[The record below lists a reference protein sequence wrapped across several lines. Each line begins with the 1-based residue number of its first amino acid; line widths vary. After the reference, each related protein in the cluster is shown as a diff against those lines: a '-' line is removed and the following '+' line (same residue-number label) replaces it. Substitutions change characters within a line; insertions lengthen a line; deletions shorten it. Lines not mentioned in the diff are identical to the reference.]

1 MATKEANIALGCP
14 VCRDGSCNYWFTRKT
29 PFGRFDLNRCSK
41 CRSAFVYPRP
51 DRLAIE
57 SFYNDH
63 SYRRDDNQSTEE
75 RLAQLNESEKTYP
88 NSTLD
93 AERMISHCK
102 RLSRGLRFLDVGA
115 GYGYFSHSALAQGF
129 QVQALEP
136 NRFERQVFGLMN
148 HFAPHP
154 SMLGP
159 EFVAANKNSF
169 DVVLLSQVLEH
180 VRDLDESVHFFN
192 DLLADGGVVAVAV
205 PHFRSLVSRLQGRK
219 DMFIIPPEHL
229 NFFTIKGLR
238 ELFERSGF
246 HVLMTESISRF
257 DPRKFKRKFRFGFFS
272 VIFSTA
278 LESVLRVADKANLG
292 MYINIYF
299 RKGRPALSDLSGR
312 GRQF

>member
-1 MATKEANIALGCP
+1 MLIETENPHCVSCGH
-14 VCRDGSCNYWFTRKT
+14 DHCNYWFTRKT
-29 PFGRFDLNRCSK
+29 PFGRFDINRCSK

-57 SFYNDH
+57 SFYRDH
-63 SYRRDDNQSTEE
+63 SYRHDDNQSPEE
-75 RLAQLNESEKTYP
+75 RLAQLNESEKIYP

-136 NRFERQVFGLMN
+136 NRFEREVFGLMN
-148 HFAPHP
+148 HFAPQS

-159 EFVAANKNSF
+159 EFVAANKCSF
-169 DVVLLSQVLEH
+169 DVLLLSQVLEH
-180 VRDLDESVHFFN
+180 VLNVDETVGSFN
-192 DLLADGGVVAVAV
+192 DLLVDGGVVAVAV
-205 PHFRSLVSRLQGRK
+205 PHFRSLISRLQGRN
-219 DMFIIPPEHL
+219 DMFILPPEHL
-229 NFFTIKGLR
+229 NYFTVKGLR
-238 ELFERSGF
+238 ELFERHGF
-246 HVLMTESISRF
+246 QVLATETISRF

-272 VIFSTA
+272 VIFSII

-292 MYINIYF
+292 MYINIYL
-299 RKGRPALSDLSGR
+299 RKGRPTLSDLSGR
-312 GRQF
+312 RRQS